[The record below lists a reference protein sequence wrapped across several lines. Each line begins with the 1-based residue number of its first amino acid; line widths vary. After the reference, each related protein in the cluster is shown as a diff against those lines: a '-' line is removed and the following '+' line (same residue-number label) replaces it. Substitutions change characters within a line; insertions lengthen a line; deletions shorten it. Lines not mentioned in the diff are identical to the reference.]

1 MNALGMFL
9 LGAAVRGAGLVAIAG
24 VVGWAFRRKGP
35 AASAW
40 LGLATLV
47 GMVGVAALGASPWP
61 RWEVLAVGRSGGADD
76 DATGRGAGRAG
87 SGGRRRQHC
96 RKGRRSR
103 RLPT

>member
-47 GMVGVAALGASPWP
+47 GMVGVGLLGLSPWP
-61 RWEVLAVGRSGGADD
+61 RWEIVGARRDGRSGLDSS
-76 DATGRGAGRAG
+76 GRGAGGHRG
-87 SGGRRRQHC
+87 SGGGGAGDP
-96 RKGRRSR
+96 GRS
-103 RLPT
+103 